1 MQLNRC
7 LNHRHSIFWLLIGAI
22 SGVLSGYYTTPLP
35 FWIITIVAGILSLS
49 RSTISLGLCALG
61 LLIFSTYTDYSLH
74 PTLKP
79 TQLTVTQNPERTAS
93 GRYKFLARSASGTV
107 LAYSKQPVAYGDVLS
122 ITATQLAISPP
133 TNPGQFDYPTYL
145 KTNRIKHVLSIRSF
159 KKIGEKKNPVKVV
172 SYWIKKHILA
182 LHRRTLEQ
190 PYADLFTGLI
200 FGEDQTDL
208 PDEMSDAFQRTGL
221 THLLVVS
228 GSQVALISGILYNLL
243 LLFGI
248 REISKVLIIGLVNI
262 IFYFVT
268 GGGSAILRAMIMMML
283 VLSIKLLQRK
293 VTPLHVLSLTC
304 VVMLSLNPLNL
315 FNVGAQLS
323 FLATA
328 ALIFGAPVVQSWCPE
343 PWPAW
348 IRTTIGITIAP
359 FVFTAPLLWLLFNQ
373 ISWISLLTNLVVG
386 FAIEWLVIIGFFST
400 LVGLAIYPIALIVNN
415 FCWLVMVAM
424 HKFVMM
430 ASQWPGAVTS
440 ASPPPVWIIGVCYLA
455 IALVCAR
462 HRKIQP
468 RWVIGMITCLLTGL
482 IVTNILLPRPLVVT
496 MLDVGQGDCIVI
508 QTPSKQTILIDAGPL
523 QRNFLTKKV
532 VQDAGRQVVGP
543 ALRYFGI
550 STIDL
555 AVLTH
560 PDLDHNG
567 GYAFLERQFHF
578 KEMIKSPKSFS
589 SETLTLRDG
598 VTLQLFYPDPMASSK
613 NDGSIAMRL
622 SYKEV
627 SFLFTG
633 DLEMAGE
640 QYLVAQHGDKL
651 KSTVYKLGH
660 HGSKTSSTPVLLDHA
675 QSQVGLVS
683 SGRRNRYGHPHKSVI
698 STCEN
703 RDMQMFRTDHHGAVT
718 LSSDGQDLNIH
729 TFL

>member
-1 MQLNRC
+1 MTLLNYR
-7 LNHRHSIFWLLIGAI
+7 NSILWILIGTV
-22 SGVLSGYYTTPLP
+22 SGVLSSYYALPLP
-35 FWIITIVAGILSLS
+35 FWPIVIAAALSSLS
-49 RSTISLGLCALG
+49 RRTISLGLCCLAAVL
-61 LLIFSTYTDYSLH
+61 FSSYTQYTLS
-74 PTLKP
+74 PTPEP

-93 GRYKFLARSASGTV
+93 GRYKFLAKSAAGTV
-107 LAYSKQPVAYGDVLS
+107 LAYSKQPVAYGDVLA
-122 ITATQLAISPP
+122 IKARLLTISPP

-248 REISKVLIIGLVNI
+248 RELPKVLIIGLVNI

-283 VLSIKLLQRK
+283 ILSIKLLQRK

-328 ALIFGAPVVQSWCPE
+328 ALIFGAPVAQSWCPE
-343 PWPAW
+343 SWPAW
-348 IRTTIGITIAP
+348 VRTTIGITIAP
-359 FVFTAPLLWLLFNQ
+359 FVFTAPLLWLMFNQ

-400 LVGLAIYPIALIVNN
+400 LVGLVIYPIALIVNN

-430 ASQWPGAVTS
+430 ASQWPAAVTS
-440 ASPPPVWIIGVCYLA
+440 ASPPPVWIIVVCYLA
-455 IALVCAR
+455 IALVCTR

-468 RWVIGMITCLLTGL
+468 KWVIGSTVCLLAGL
-482 IVTNILLPRPLVVT
+482 IVTNILMPRPLVVT

-508 QTPSKQTILIDAGPL
+508 QTPSNQTILIDAGPL
-523 QRNFLTKKV
+523 QRNFLTKKI
-532 VQDAGRQVVGP
+532 VQNAGRQVVGP

-550 STIDL
+550 STIEL

-567 GYAFLERQFHF
+567 GYAFLERQFQF
-578 KEMIKSPKSFS
+578 KEMIKSPKPVS
-589 SETLTLRDG
+589 SEIFTFRDG
-598 VTLQLFYPDPMASSK
+598 VTLQLFYPDPMATSK
-613 NDGSIAMRL
+613 NDASIAMKL
-622 SYKEV
+622 CYKDV

-633 DLEMAGE
+633 DLEVAGE

-651 KSTVYKLGH
+651 QSTVYKLGH
-660 HGSKTSSTPVLLDHA
+660 HGSKTSSTPILLDHA

-683 SGRRNRYGHPHKSVI
+683 SGRRNRYGHPHKGI
-698 STCEN
+698 LAACEN
-703 RDMQMFRTDHHGAVT
+703 RRMQVFRTDQHGAIT
-718 LSSDGQDLNIH
+718 LRSDGQDLNIH